1 MKNRRANPNPIRP
14 GDLPQDSESCLAA
27 VVGTLIVMAVIGWIL
42 AGCPL

>member
-14 GDLPQDSESCLAA
+14 DDLPQDSESCLAA
-27 VVGTLIVMAVIGWIL
+27 VVGTLVVMAVIGWIL